1 MNSNR
6 EAVTAVVLCGGRGTR
21 LGTQDKPLIELSGK
35 PLVAHL
41 LQRLTPQVDEIVLS
55 CAARSLA
62 AYQRFGYPIVT
73 DREPDQ
79 GPLGGIASAA
89 KTVATP
95 WMLTIPGDTP
105 FPAPDLVASLAPLC
119 RSTGAAVATAGGR
132 RQNLTML
139 LDHTHTESLCAF
151 FAEGGRAAHHWL
163 DANAVASVDFASK
176 WFLNINTRADLVE
189 ARSRLAQ
196 FAVLRSTGRNH

>member
-1 MNSNR
+1 M
-6 EAVTAVVLCGGRGTR
+6 
-21 LGTQDKPLIELSGK
+21 GTQDKPLIELAGE

-55 CAARSLA
+55 CAARSQA
-62 AYQRFGYPIVT
+62 QYQPFGYPVVT

-89 KTVATP
+89 KALATP
-95 WMLTIPGDTP
+95 WMLTIPGDAP
-105 FPAPDLVASLAPLC
+105 FLPPDLVASLAPPC
-119 RSTGAAVATAGGR
+119 RSTGAAVATAAGR

-139 LDHTHTESLCAF
+139 LDQTHTESLGAF

-163 DANAVASVDFASK
+163 DANAVASVDFAPQG
-176 WFLNINTRADLVE
+176 FLNINTKADL
-189 ARSRLAQ
+189 ARAVR
-196 FAVLRSTGRNH
+196 FAAAKEGA

>member
-21 LGTQDKPLIELSGK
+21 LGTQDKPLIELAGK
-35 PLVAHL
+35 PLIAHL

-62 AYQRFGYPIVT
+62 AYQRFDYPIVT

-105 FPAPDLVASLAPLC
+105 FPPPDLVASLAPLC

-132 RQNLTML
+132 RQNLTTL
-139 LDHTHTESLCAF
+139 LDPTHTESLCAF
-151 FAEGGRAAHHWL
+151 FAEGGRTAHRWL
-163 DANAVASVDFASK
+163 DANTVAGVDFASK
-176 WFLNINTRADLVE
+176 WFLNINTKGDLARAV
-189 ARSRLAQ
+189 R
-196 FAVLRSTGRNH
+196 FAADFAAAKEGA